1 MEGISPEPY
10 RQYSLFDNLNE
21 NEKHTKL
28 MKTIDY
34 LNRSLPNPVVK
45 LGSQDFGKR
54 EKMKQ
59 EKLSPMYTTKWS
71 EIIEIE

>member
-1 MEGISPEPY
+1 
-10 RQYSLFDNLNE
+10 
-21 NEKHTKL
+21 